1 MRWLLSGVG
10 VLGDEGGGG
19 HACWGTDAASSS
31 LGGGQWSRGVTI
43 HFINPVESVNFKE
56 SQARMNYLYAGCCTR
71 GPRRSLSSLL
81 PPIKK
86 SHCLNSLDLEPL
98 FLVYL
103 KIKHRQR
110 KTKNDK

>member
-1 MRWLLSGVG
+1 MRWLLSGVE
-10 VLGDEGGGG
+10 VGGGEGG
-19 HACWGTDAASSS
+19 HACRGTDAASSS

-56 SQARMNYLYAGCCTR
+56 NQARMNYLYTGRCTR

-98 FLVYL
+98 FFGLS
-103 KIKHRQR
+103 KN
-110 KTKNDK
+110 KTQTEEDKE